1 MNLIRKLTAILL
13 RAAIGLLRRLESISR
28 RISSASKPLPKF
40 RGGPMAGLVFAM
52 SLAFILF
59 AAAAI
64 FIGIGQLRLAYVLQ
78 TTGVKASAQVVHISS
93 EVKVTRQDDGVY
105 VETTY
110 YTEEVSFNT
119 NRGEMVAK
127 LPEKSEHEK
136 IRKVGDSLTV
146 LYDPVNPSRVIDTT
160 LRPLASG
167 LAALFFGAAFIVF
180 ISRIMAGSAAAL
192 LAGGLAGKLAMGAIV
207 LGAAAAAVAAGR
219 LQLDRIQLY
228 MPSIPAS
235 TVHVDGAGARDS
247 ATLKPVTGRVR
258 QDSLNRTLIERY
270 EDGVKDG
277 RSVAYVDG
285 SPVSFATFDKGVKNG
300 PFLFSDEYGRRYE
313 SGSYRDDKLDGS
325 YVQYDPISG
334 KAVLK
339 GAYRNGVKI
348 GTWRTYVNAEVV
360 KEEIYEDG
368 VLVKT
373 NETPKRRR

>member
-1 MNLIRKLTAILL
+1 
-13 RAAIGLLRRLESISR
+13 
-28 RISSASKPLPKF
+28 
-40 RGGPMAGLVFAM
+40 MAGLVFAM

-59 AAAAI
+59 AAAAV

-78 TTGVKASAQVVHISS
+78 TSGVKAAAQVVHVSS

-105 VETTY
+105 VETVY
-110 YTEEVSFNT
+110 YTEEVAFNT
-119 NRGEMVAK
+119 NRGQMVAK

-160 LRPLASG
+160 LRPLVSG
-167 LAALFFGAAFIVF
+167 LAALFFGTAFIIF
-180 ISRIMAGSAAAL
+180 ISRILAGSAASL
-192 LAGGLAGKLAMGAIV
+192 LAGGIVGKLAMGAII
-207 LGAAAAAVAAGR
+207 LAAAAAAVAAGR
-219 LQLDRIQLY
+219 MQLDRIQLY
-228 MPSIPAS
+228 LPSIPAS
-235 TVHVDGAGARDS
+235 TVHVDGSGARDA

-258 QDSLNRTLIERY
+258 LDSLNRTLIERY

-285 SPVSFATFDKGVKNG
+285 SPASFVTFSKGVKTG
-300 PFLFSDEYGRRYE
+300 PFLFSDEYGRRLE
-313 SGSYRDDKLDGS
+313 SGTYLNDKLDGA

-339 GAYRNGVKI
+339 GSYKNGVKV
-348 GTWRTYVNAEVV
+348 GAWRTYVNAEVV
-360 KEEIYEDG
+360 KEELYEDG

-373 NETPKRRR
+373 NENPKKR

>member
-1 MNLIRKLTAILL
+1 MNLIGKAAVLLL
-13 RAAIGLLRRLESISR
+13 RAAVEFLRCIESIGR

-40 RGGPMAGLVFAM
+40 KGGPMAGLVFAM

-59 AAAAI
+59 AAAAV

-78 TTGVKASAQVVHISS
+78 TSGVKAAAQVVHVSS

-105 VETTY
+105 VETVY
-110 YTEEVSFNT
+110 YTEEVAFNT

-146 LYDPVNPSRVIDTT
+146 LYDPVNPSKVIDTT
-160 LRPLASG
+160 LRPLVSG
-167 LAALFFGAAFIVF
+167 LAALLFGAAFIIF
-180 ISRIMAGSAAAL
+180 ISRILAGSAASL
-192 LAGGLAGKLAMGAIV
+192 LAGGIVGKLAMGAII
-207 LGAAAAAVAAGR
+207 LAAAAAAVAAGR
-219 LQLDRIQLY
+219 MQLDRIQLY
-228 MPSIPAS
+228 LPSIPAS
-235 TVHVDGAGARDS
+235 TVHVDGSGARDA
-247 ATLKPVTGRVR
+247 ATLKPVTGRIR
-258 QDSLNRTLIERY
+258 RDSLNRTLIERY

-285 SPVSFATFDKGVKNG
+285 SPASFVTFVKGVKTG
-300 PFLFSDEYGRRYE
+300 PFLFSDEYGRRQE
-313 SGSYRDDKLDGS
+313 SGAYLNDKLDGA

-339 GAYRNGVKI
+339 GSYKNGVKV

-360 KEEIYEDG
+360 KEELYEDG

-373 NETPKRRR
+373 NENPKKR

>member
-1 MNLIRKLTAILL
+1 MNLTRKITAAFLRTAI
-13 RAAIGLLRRLESISR
+13 GFLRRLESVCR
-28 RISSASKPLPKF
+28 RVSSASKLTPKF
-40 RGGPMAGLVFAM
+40 RGGPMSGLVFAM

-64 FIGIGQLRLAYVLQ
+64 FIGVGQLRLAYVLQ
-78 TTGVKASAQVVHISS
+78 TAGVKAPAQVVNISS
-93 EVKVTRQDDGVY
+93 EVKVTRKDDGVY

-110 YTEEVSFNT
+110 YTEEVAFST
-119 NRGEMVAK
+119 NRGEMIAK

-136 IRKVGDSLTV
+136 IRKVGDRLTV
-146 LYDPVNPSRVIDTT
+146 VYDPVNPSKVIDTT
-160 LRPLASG
+160 LRPLVSG
-167 LAALFFGAAFIVF
+167 LAALFFGAAFIIF
-180 ISRIMAGSAAAL
+180 ISRILAGSAAAL
-192 LAGGLAGKLAMGAIV
+192 LAGGLAGKLVMASLV
-207 LGAAAAAVAAGR
+207 LAAAAAAVAAGR

-228 MPSIPAS
+228 LPSIPAS
-235 TVHVDGAGARDS
+235 TVHVDGSGARDA

-285 SPVSFATFDKGVKNG
+285 SPASFVTFVKGVKSG

-313 SGSYRDDKLDGS
+313 SGVYRNDKLDGS

-339 GAYRNGVKI
+339 GSYKNGLKVGI
-348 GTWRTYVNAEVV
+348 WRTYVNAEIV
-360 KEEIYEDG
+360 KEEVYEDG
-368 VLVKT
+368 VLIKT
-373 NETPKRRR
+373 NENPKRRR